1 MIPNSEGLLALKYF
15 FDQRTVKEPSSE
27 TLLRLAELVLTLNC
41 FSFAGNYYKQ
51 INDVAMGKKMGPSY
65 ANLFVGY
72 VEHQFFNQYDGPK
85 PDFYGRYIDDCIG
98 AISSGREELN
108 RFTTSV
114 NYFSSNSKIY
124 LGNFRNFADFSRYQ
138 SLSMATVYVLVCT
151 TNPNILTVICCIHHP
166 THPMS
171 KIPFPILNFL
181 DSDVCAVMTL
191 IFLTNLKKRAS
202 FSKNVA
208 ILPL

>member
-1 MIPNSEGLLALKYF
+1 
-15 FDQRTVKEPSSE
+15 
-27 TLLRLAELVLTLNC
+27 
-41 FSFAGNYYKQ
+41 
-51 INDVAMGKKMGPSY
+51 MGTKMGPSY

-98 AISSGREELN
+98 AISSSREELD
-108 RFTTSV
+108 RFITSV
-114 NYFSSNSKIY
+114 GSFHPALKYTREISET
-124 LGNFRNFADFSRYQ
+124 
-138 SLSMATVYVLVCT
+138 SLSIATVYVLVCT
-151 TNPNILTVICCIHHP
+151 TNPQILTVICCIH
-166 THPMS
+166 HPMS

-191 IFLTNLKKRAS
+191 IFLTNLKKCAS

-208 ILPL
+208 ILLL